1 MDKLLGEKGK
11 ESRMRVGAG
20 YRIKKV
26 SKYSPSKAAR
36 FQQRHDKG
44 EGRSQA
50 GTCGRLIQT
59 EGKADAKALGQAC
72 APAGVGGAGGKPAWL
87 GEFGWGLLW
96 NRKEVG
102 GRVCWTSV

>member
-1 MDKLLGEKGK
+1 MTTVDKLLGEKGK

-26 SKYSPSKAAR
+26 SKCSPSKVAR
-36 FQQRHDKG
+36 FQQRYDRG

-59 EGKADAKALGQAC
+59 EGKAHAKAWGRPVPQQVSEEQEESPHGWESL
-72 APAGVGGAGGKPAWL
+72 GGAYSGTEK
-87 GEFGWGLLW
+87 
-96 NRKEVG
+96 K
-102 GRVCWTSV
+102 